1 MSANEPVSSF
11 SLVLGRLCFL
21 LARVA
26 NEGKSEISG
35 ANTEERE
42 RERDMVEWKGK
53 ISTVMMKAAERSRS
67 L

>member
-42 RERDMVEWKGK
+42 RERYGRM
-53 ISTVMMKAAERSRS
+53 EREDINGDDEGSGEKP
-67 L
+67 